1 VSLEL
6 RVVVASFSVLCN
18 GIGGRPSSEKSGRGS
33 SPNRWK
39 NLLSSFFSNRKSTKW
54 VAVAALGS
62 TREREN
68 SARKLRAGAWCRS
81 YVFGRDTCEKR
92 EIRMCW
98 SSFSFGI
105 VCPFFPR
112 TCMMKWTRGSGSGA
126 RHSLTRFGKILESN
140 IWLYD
145 WLAKI

>member
-1 VSLEL
+1 VSLER

-62 TREREN
+62 TRERE
-68 SARKLRAGAWCRS
+68 R
-81 YVFGRDTCEKR
+81 
-92 EIRMCW
+92 
-98 SSFSFGI
+98 I
-105 VCPFFPR
+105 V
-112 TCMMKWTRGSGSGA
+112 
-126 RHSLTRFGKILESN
+126 LESLGQGLGVDHTFLGG
-140 IWLYD
+140 IHVRKGRLECVGQVSV
-145 WLAKI
+145 LE